1 MFSFIGE
8 IRERSAIREG
18 HSKILTSL
26 MGSCCIKAKDSPFI
40 LQKLNKRLFQF
51 RGSVNKVIME
61 LQDITV
67 VEQTVTPALSSA
79 NN

>member
-1 MFSFIGE
+1 
-8 IRERSAIREG
+8 
-18 HSKILTSL
+18 

-61 LQDITV
+61 LQDITG